1 GNGKYEGVYNATFI
15 LGVNSASKNQAA
27 AAAWID
33 FLSEPENAAY
43 YANQTAQHVAVKDVE
58 YTNPDLKRLSPWLDK
73 NTALAARFQFQNL
86 DVRNAVEAS
95 ATAVI
100 SGTSPEQA
108 AEAAQKIVDE
118 RL

>member
-1 GNGKYEGVYNATFI
+1 
-15 LGVNSASKNQAA
+15 
-27 AAAWID
+27 
-33 FLSEPENAAY
+33 
-43 YANQTAQHVAVKDVE
+43 VKDVD

-118 RL
+118 RI

>member
-1 GNGKYEGVYNATFI
+1 MTVDK
-15 LGVNSASKNQAA
+15 
-27 AAAWID
+27 
-33 FLSEPENAAY
+33 
-43 YANQTAQHVAVKDVE
+43 VE
-58 YTNPDLKRLSPWLDK
+58 YTNPDLKRLSPWLEK
-73 NTALAARFQFQNL
+73 KTALAARFQFQNL

>member
-1 GNGKYEGVYNATFI
+1 M
-15 LGVNSASKNQAA
+15 
-27 AAAWID
+27 
-33 FLSEPENAAY
+33 
-43 YANQTAQHVAVKDVE
+43 AVKDVE
-58 YTNPDLKRLSPWLDK
+58 YTNADLKRLSPWLDK
-73 NTALAARFQFQNL
+73 KTALAARFQFQNL

-100 SGTSPEQA
+100 SGSSPEQA

>member
-1 GNGKYEGVYNATFI
+1 MSATAVTWSA
-15 LGVNSASKNQAA
+15 VNSKGSLARS
-27 AAAWID
+27 
-33 FLSEPENAAY
+33 FLRSRSFSFGL
-43 YANQTAQHVAVKDVE
+43 T
-58 YTNPDLKRLSPWLDK
+58 
-73 NTALAARFQFQNL
+73 TALAARFQFNNL

-108 AEAAQKIVDE
+108 AAAAQKIVDE